1 MELLKIAVSSLGSVV
16 LLFILTKIIGNREMS
31 QLTMFDYINSITIGS
46 IAAEMATS
54 LENDFTKP
62 LVAMIVYFLVVSLIA
77 FITSKSMRA
86 RDFLTGKSLLLL
98 EDSAIYYSNF
108 KKAKL
113 DINEFLTQCRLAGYN
128 NVSDIFC
135 AIMEPNGKISFIPKC
150 NKRLVN
156 TEDME
161 LSVEQEKRIICV
173 IIDGNILEANL
184 KETKN
189 SEKWLREELKK
200 QKIKDIS
207 NIFLATCDSNNNISV
222 YMK

>member
-1 MELLKIAVSSLGSVV
+1 MELFKIAISSLGSVA

-54 LENDFTKP
+54 LEDDFAKP
-62 LVAMIVYFLVVSLIA
+62 LVAMIVYSLVISLLA

-135 AIMEPNGKISFIPKC
+135 AIMEPNGKISFIPKS

-156 TEDME
+156 TEDMG
-161 LSVEQEKRIICV
+161 LNVEQEKRIICV

>member
-54 LENDFTKP
+54 IENDFTKP
-62 LVAMIVYFLVVSLIA
+62 LVAMIFYSLVVSLIA
-77 FITSKSMRA
+77 FITSKSMKA

-98 EDSAIYYSNF
+98 EDGSIYYSNF

-113 DINEFLTQCRLAGYN
+113 DINEFLTQCRIAGYTN
-128 NVSDIFC
+128 ISDLFC
-135 AIMEPNGKISFIPKC
+135 AIMEPNGKISFIPKS

-156 TEDME
+156 TEDMG
-161 LSVEQEKRIICV
+161 LNVEQEKRIICV